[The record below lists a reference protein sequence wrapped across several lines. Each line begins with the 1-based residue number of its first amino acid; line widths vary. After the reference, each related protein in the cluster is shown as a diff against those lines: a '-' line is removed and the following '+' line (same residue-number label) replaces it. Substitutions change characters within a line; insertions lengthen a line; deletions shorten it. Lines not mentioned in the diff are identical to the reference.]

1 MPYDVAIYSRIS
13 ENKIN
18 IKIKLPP
25 NKHPRN
31 RVIIFLHEK
40 DSNLYFNNKMN
51 TMKVPSY

>member
-1 MPYDVAIYSRIS
+1 MPYDMAIYSRIS

-25 NKHPRN
+25 NEHPRN